1 MGLLEELKIIQEV
14 IDETKQTIPHFELM
28 LVITGLKI
36 VGHSHIGKMIE
47 HIQIGKK
54 AYPNL
59 IAGFDMV
66 NEEEFT
72 PGIADFMPQ
81 ILAAQN
87 DKDSST
93 YQMPTFCHAG
103 ETHDKNITNL
113 HDAILLN
120 TKRVG
125 HGFQLFLFP
134 NLVQEYINKDICIEV
149 CPLSNMVLGYTLD
162 LRTHPI
168 RDLMYGGLQFSI
180 SSDDPCFFDYKG
192 VTLDYAYA
200 TLAWEL
206 NIRDLKK
213 ISLNGITYSSIDQKK
228 KDHLLKSV
236 FPAKWA
242 DFIAYVNSL

>member
-72 PGIADFMPQ
+72 PGIAEFMPQ

-125 HGFQLFLFP
+125 HGF
-134 NLVQEYINKDICIEV
+134 
-149 CPLSNMVLGYTLD
+149 
-162 LRTHPI
+162 
-168 RDLMYGGLQFSI
+168 
-180 SSDDPCFFDYKG
+180 
-192 VTLDYAYA
+192 
-200 TLAWEL
+200 
-206 NIRDLKK
+206 
-213 ISLNGITYSSIDQKK
+213 
-228 KDHLLKSV
+228 
-236 FPAKWA
+236 
-242 DFIAYVNSL
+242 

>member
-1 MGLLEELKIIQEV
+1 
-14 IDETKQTIPHFELM
+14 M

-72 PGIADFMPQ
+72 PGIAEFMPQ
-81 ILAAQN
+81 ILAAQT
-87 DKDSST
+87 DKDSAT

-103 ETHDKNITNL
+103 ETHDKSITNL

-125 HGFQLFLFP
+125 HGF
-134 NLVQEYINKDICIEV
+134 
-149 CPLSNMVLGYTLD
+149 
-162 LRTHPI
+162 
-168 RDLMYGGLQFSI
+168 
-180 SSDDPCFFDYKG
+180 
-192 VTLDYAYA
+192 
-200 TLAWEL
+200 
-206 NIRDLKK
+206 
-213 ISLNGITYSSIDQKK
+213 
-228 KDHLLKSV
+228 
-236 FPAKWA
+236 
-242 DFIAYVNSL
+242 